1 MIKVKNI
8 ATEKV
13 TQVKNVN
20 LASDGVLVA
29 DVWAAK
35 KSKKFF
41 EIYPMMVATGT
52 TRLLEF
58 NGKQIEC
65 DILEL
70 ASGYVLDTARTR
82 KPRTKKDKPEPKY
95 ELPTP
100 EPEPEPEPIPEA
112 QPEHVEAIPE
122 PEPLPQPEPTKF
134 EVGGLEGGLA
144 QVFAPVFNQVAA
156 QIEANIRAKV
166 DAEMRELKRIADTKA
181 RKLEITLPDGA
192 RTKVEGLTM
201 DGFDDMVKDLAA
213 GYNIYMYGPAGTGK
227 SHTAKQLAAALGV
240 PYYEI
245 NQVEFAH
252 EVTGY
257 GDATGRYVSTPL
269 YEAVVNGGLCFFD
282 EFDRSAQSA
291 TTVVNTLL
299 ANRRFTFPVVG
310 NVEAHP
316 NFRVVAAGNTAM
328 TGASNEYVAA
338 NVIDASSRDRFIF
351 YKTYYDERI
360 ELPVMARD
368 DKDLVTF
375 MQDIRNAAKKSHVQ
389 LVASMRA
396 TEYMKSH
403 EDNKKVA
410 LERGLFKGME
420 PEDIRILYNHLSS
433 KGLNTSWAAPM
444 NELANG
450 K

>member
-1 MIKVKNI
+1 MAIKVKNI
-8 ATEKV
+8 STGEV
-13 TQVKNVN
+13 VQVKNVN
-20 LASDGVLVA
+20 IADDGVLVS
-29 DVWAAK
+29 DVWAPR

-41 EIYPMMVATGT
+41 EIYPMMVRTD
-52 TRLLEF
+52 RKRMIEF
-58 NGKQIEC
+58 KGSAVEC
-65 DILEL
+65 DVLEL
-70 ASGYVLDTARTR
+70 AEGWEVDTTRKQR
-82 KPRTKKDKPEPKY
+82 KPRQPKVR
-95 ELPTP
+95 TP
-100 EPEPEPEPIPEA
+100 
-112 QPEHVEAIPE
+112 QPE
-122 PEPLPQPEPTKF
+122 PQPEPTEDFNWDDFEKDEPTPAPQPKF

-181 RKLEITLPDGA
+181 RKLEITLPDGKK
-192 RTKVEGLTM
+192 TKVEGLTM

-299 ANRRFTFPVVG
+299 ANRRFTFPVIG

-316 NFRVVAAGNTAM
+316 NFRVVAAGNTTM

-360 ELPVMARD
+360 ELPVMAKD

-375 MQDIRNAAKKSHVQ
+375 MQELRKAADMSHVQ

-396 TEYMKSH
+396 TDYLKNH
-403 EDNKKVA
+403 ENDKVNA
-410 LERGLFKGME
+410 LQRGLFKGME
-420 PEDIRILYNHLSS
+420 PEDIRILYNHLST
-433 KGLNTSWAAPM
+433 KGMNTEWAKTM
-444 NELANG
+444 EYMC
-450 K
+450 